1 MFDDKELAIEIE
13 DLSFIYPDGTEA
25 LKGVSLKVRQGESLA
40 IIGPNGAG
48 KSTLLLNLNG
58 LLRGNGLIKIFGIK
72 INSSSSNLKNI
83 RKKVGLVFQ
92 NPDDQLFCSTV
103 YEDVAFGPT
112 NLGLNREEVE
122 RRVKDALFKVEMG
135 GYENSNAFHLSY
147 GQKKRVAIATIL
159 SMNPDIVAIDEPS
172 SNLDHNSQIKLA
184 KILNSLLKT
193 KLIVTHDIP
202 YAALLCDRAVILDN
216 GKIVADGLFFD
227 ILSKFELLEKHRLG
241 LPPGFSIKKLKE
253 DKKKLL

>member
-72 INSSSSNLKNI
+72 INSSNLKNI

-112 NLGLNREEVE
+112 NLGLSKEEVKG
-122 RRVKDALFKVEMG
+122 RVKDALFKVEMV

-172 SNLDHNSQIKLA
+172 SNLDHNSQIRLA
-184 KILNSLLKT
+184 KILNSLSKT

-227 ILSKFELLEKHRLG
+227 ILSKSELLGNHRLG

-253 DKKKLL
+253 DKEKSFY

>member
-1 MFDDKELAIEIE
+1 MYKNKNLAIEIE
-13 DLSFIYPDGTEA
+13 NLSFNYPDGTAA
-25 LKGVSLKVRQGESLA
+25 LKDVSLKVCEGESVA

-58 LLRGNGLIKIFGIK
+58 LLKGNGLVKIFGTE
-72 INSSSSNLKNI
+72 INSSNLRDI
-83 RKKVGLVFQ
+83 RKRVGLVFQ

-103 YEDVAFGPT
+103 YEDIAFGPM
-112 NLGLNREEVE
+112 NLRLKEVEIE
-122 RRVKDALFKVEMG
+122 RRVNDALLKVEMN
-135 GYENSNAFHLSY
+135 GYEDHNAFHLSY

-159 SMNPDIVAIDEPS
+159 SMNPDIIVIDEPS
-172 SNLDHNSQIKLA
+172 SNLDHDSQLRFA
-184 KILNSLLKT
+184 KILISLLKT

-227 ILSKFELLEKHRLG
+227 ILSKPELLERHRLG
-241 LPPGFSIKKLKE
+241 FQPGFSIEKLKK
-253 DKKKLL
+253 DKNKLFH

>member
-1 MFDDKELAIEIE
+1 MNENVIIEIE
-13 DLSFIYPDGTEA
+13 NLSFNYPDGTAA
-25 LKGVSLKVRQGESLA
+25 LKDVSLKVCEGESVA

-58 LLRGNGLIKIFGIK
+58 LLKGNGLVKIFGTE
-72 INSSSSNLKNI
+72 INSSNPRDV

-122 RRVKDALFKVEMG
+122 RRVKDTLLKVEMN
-135 GYENSNAFHLSY
+135 GYENQNAFHLSY

-172 SNLDHNSQIKLA
+172 SNLDHNSQIGLA
-184 KILNSLLKT
+184 KILNSLSKT

-202 YAALLCDRAVILDN
+202 YSALLCDRAVILDN
-216 GKIVADGLFFD
+216 GKIVTDGLFFD
-227 ILSKFELLEKHRLG
+227 ILSKSELLEKHRLG
-241 LPPGFSIKKLKE
+241 LPPGFSIKKLRE
-253 DKKKLL
+253 DKIKL

>member
-13 DLSFIYPDGTEA
+13 NLSFIYPDGTEA
-25 LKGVSLKVRQGESLA
+25 LKEVNLKVRQGESLS

-72 INSSSSNLKNI
+72 INPSNLKEI

-92 NPDDQLFCSTV
+92 NPDDQLFCLNV
-103 YEDVAFGPT
+103 YEDIAFGPT
-112 NLGLNREEVE
+112 NLGFNKKEVE
-122 RRVKDALFKVEMG
+122 RRVKDALLKVEME
-135 GYENSNAFHLSY
+135 GYEDHNAFHLSY

-159 SMNPDIVAIDEPS
+159 SMNLDIVAIDEPS
-172 SNLDHNSQIKLA
+172 SNLDHNSQIGLA
-184 KILNSLLKT
+184 KILNSLSKT

-227 ILSKFELLEKHRLG
+227 ILSKSELLEKHRLG

-253 DKKKLL
+253 DKTKLSD